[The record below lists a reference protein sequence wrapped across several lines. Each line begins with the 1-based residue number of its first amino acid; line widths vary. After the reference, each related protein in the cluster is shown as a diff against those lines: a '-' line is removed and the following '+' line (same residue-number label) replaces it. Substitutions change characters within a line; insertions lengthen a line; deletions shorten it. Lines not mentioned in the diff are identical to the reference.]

1 MNLKPYPKYKDSGI
15 EWLGEV
21 PEGWEVKKLKYVAH
35 VEMGQSPES
44 DFYNKDGNGVPF
56 LQGNA
61 DFKEIYPQPQ
71 VWTIEGNK
79 YSKKDDILISV
90 RAPVG
95 EINISD
101 NRYAIG
107 RGLVA
112 LRFCEKFNFKFYYY
126 LFNKAKNYF
135 DSVSTGTTYTSVST
149 DDIKNISVV
158 VPPKEHQITI
168 ATFLDQK
175 TAKIDKL
182 IKKNETLVEL
192 LKEKRQASIS
202 HAVTKGIPPHPNPLP
217 RGERGLLHCPAP
229 LMGGGEGEGVKRDLK
244 MKDSG
249 IEWIGE
255 IPEGWE
261 VKKLKYVS
269 VVNPEALGESTPLD
283 FEIKYVDIS
292 NVNEEGLINNP
303 ELMSFS
309 DAPSRARRIIKK
321 GDVIVSTVRTY
332 LKAIAYFSNP
342 ESNMIVSTGF
352 AVLRATKTMLPKFL
366 YYFVRANFFVD
377 SIMANSVGVSYPAI
391 NSSVLSG
398 LTVLLPDKNEQ
409 TAIAD
414 YLDKETKNID
424 KTIQKIQTQIATLK
438 EYRQALISNV
448 VTGKVRVYDC
458 NLQGKRIK

>member
-175 TAKIDKL
+175 TTKIDDL

-192 LKEKRQASIS
+192 LKEKRQAIIS
-202 HAVTKGIPPHPNPLP
+202 HAVTKGLDPN
-217 RGERGLLHCPAP
+217 AN
-229 LMGGGEGEGVKRDLK
+229 MKNSGV
-244 MKDSG
+244 
-249 IEWIGE
+249 EWIGE
-255 IPEGWE
+255 IPQGWE
-261 VKKLKYVS
+261 VKRLKFNLQLLTEKTDRRE
-269 VVNPEALGESTPLD
+269 NPVALENIESWLGEYKETESE
-283 FEIKYVDIS
+283 FQG
-292 NVNEEGLINNP
+292 EGVA
-303 ELMSFS
+303 F
-309 DAPSRARRIIKK
+309 KK
-321 GDVIVSTVRTY
+321 GDILFGKLRPY
-332 LKAIAYFSNP
+332 LAKAWLANFSGEAIGDFFVMRP
-342 ESNMIVSTGF
+342 SLDIDGRF
-352 AVLRATKTMLPKFL
+352 AVYQILNKEFISI
-366 YYFVRANFFVD
+366 VD
-377 SIMANSVGVSYPAI
+377 GSTFGAKMPRVSWDFMAN
-391 NSSVLSG
+391 LR
-398 LTVLLPDKNEQ
+398 LPTPHIVEQ
-409 TAIAD
+409 HAIAD
-414 YLDKETKNID
+414 YIGRETGKID
-424 KTIQKIQTQIATLK
+424 ATIQKILSQIATLK
-438 EYRQALISNV
+438 EYRQTLISNV
-448 VTGKVRVYDC
+448 VTGKVRV
-458 NLQGKRIK
+458 L

>member
-21 PEGWEVKKLKYVAH
+21 PEGWKVRKLKYVAH

-44 DFYNKDGNGVPF
+44 AFYNKVGNGVPF

-71 VWTIEGNK
+71 VWTTEGNK

-107 RGLVA
+107 RGLTA
-112 LRFCEKFNFKFYYY
+112 LRFSERFCFKYYYY
-126 LFNKAKNYF
+126 LVTAAKNYF
-135 DSVSTGTTYTSVST
+135 DSISTGTTYSAIST
-149 DDIKNISVV
+149 DDVKNISVI
-158 VPPKEHQITI
+158 VPLLEKQLRI
-168 ATFLDQK
+168 ATFLDHK
-175 TAKIDKL
+175 TTKIDKL

-192 LKEKRQASIS
+192 LKEKRQAIIS
-202 HAVTKGIPPHPNPLP
+202 HAVTKGIPPHPPLEK
-217 RGERGLLHCPAP
+217 GEWG
-229 LMGGGEGEGVKRDLK
+229 DLK

-249 IEWIGE
+249 IEWLRE

-261 VKKLKYVS
+261 VKRLKYVAN
-269 VVNPEALGESTPLD
+269 VNPEALIENINPAYEL
-283 FEIKYVDIS
+283 KYVDIS
-292 NVNEEGLINNP
+292 NVGEEGLINKP
-303 ELMSFS
+303 EIMLFE
-309 DAPSRARRIIKK
+309 DAPSRARRIIRQN
-321 GDVIVSTVRTY
+321 DVIVSTVRTY

-342 ESNMIVSTGF
+342 DSNLIVSTGF
-352 AVLRATKTMLPKFL
+352 AVLRVSDAVLPKLL
-366 YYFVRANFFVD
+366 YYFVRSDFFVE

-391 NSSVLSG
+391 NSSVVAG
-398 LTVLLPDKNEQ
+398 LPILVPPKNQQSE
-409 TAIAD
+409 IIKF
-414 YLDKETKNID
+414 LDKETKKYDDLMKKILSQID
-424 KTIQKIQTQIATLK
+424 ALK

-448 VTGKVRVYDC
+448 VTGKVRV
-458 NLQGKRIK
+458 NES

>member
-21 PEGWEVKKLKYVAH
+21 PEEWEVKRLKYVAH
-35 VEMGQSPES
+35 VEMGQSPNS

-61 DFKEIYPQPQ
+61 DFKEIYPEPQ
-71 VWTIEGNK
+71 VWTTEGNK
-79 YSKKDDILISV
+79 YSQINDILISV

-107 RGLVA
+107 RGLTA
-112 LRFCEKFNFKFYYY
+112 LRFSEKSCFKYYYY
-126 LFNKAKNYF
+126 LFAAAKNYF
-135 DSVSTGTTYTSVST
+135 DSISTGTTYSAIST
-149 DDIKNISVV
+149 DDVKNISVA
-158 VPPKEHQITI
+158 VPLLKKQIQI
-168 ATFLDQK
+168 AIFLDQK
-175 TAKIDKL
+175 TVKIDEL
-182 IKKNETLVEL
+182 LKKNETIVEL

-217 RGERGLLHCPAP
+217 RGERELLHFPPP

-255 IPEGWE
+255 IPEEWG
-261 VKKLKYVS
+261 VKRLKYVS
-269 VVNPEALGESTPLD
+269 VVNPEALSESTPLD

-303 ELMSFS
+303 ELISFS
-309 DAPSRARRIIKK
+309 DAPSRARRIIRQN
-321 GDVIVSTVRTY
+321 DVIISTVRTY
-332 LKAIAYFSNP
+332 LKAIAYLSNP
-342 ESNMIVSTGF
+342 ESNFIVSTGF
-352 AVLRATKTMLPKFL
+352 AVLRATKTILPKFL
-366 YYFVRANFFVD
+366 YYFIRSNFFVD

-391 NSSVLSG
+391 NSSVLAG
-398 LTVLLPDKNEQ
+398 LPVLLPCKNEQ
-409 TAIAD
+409 TTIAD
-414 YLDKETKNID
+414 YLDIETKKID
-424 KTIQKIQTQIATLK
+424 KAINKTQFQIQKLK

-448 VTGKVRVYDC
+448 VTGKVRVDE
-458 NLQGKRIK
+458 N